1 MPYRRTLKKLANAMQ
16 NATQNDDFD
25 IFRIQ
30 LKEQNYKIYITK
42 KKCNKRCRIHCTGNQ
57 ITWER
62 LVPMGTFPITT
73 VDFTYRASEL
83 MEPDTFCL
91 LVISGK
97 PDMIS
102 GLDEGIFSCLGK
114 LDTDSPKNRL
124 YVMSEYAFEMYFI
137 PTLKDID

>member
-1 MPYRRTLKKLANAMQ
+1 MPYRRTLKKLANA
-16 NATQNDDFD
+16 TQNDDFD
-25 IFRIQ
+25 IFRIR
-30 LKEQNYKIYITK
+30 LKDQNYKIYITK

-57 ITWER
+57 ITGER